1 MAARHE
7 EAKRMSEATLPHEIP
22 SVYEPS
28 LFGTYSKK
36 IGMWLFLMSDSL
48 TFGALLYAYSYG
60 RISTPNWPTPFHSQ
74 SIINATIMT
83 AFLLTSSL
91 TMVFAVR
98 ASAEGNAKAQRLWL
112 LATMACGMGFV
123 LLHGREWSKL
133 IAEGLTLPV
142 FPKPPGHEVAG
153 EFVNVSQTVPQFAAT
168 FFGLTGM
175 HMLHVT
181 LGVVYLGIVALRR
194 YFIPILLVFWLSA
207 WLGTPAYSPFH
218 YGAHVLLLAA
228 IVCSIILWLKP
239 KVYDSSDVEVA
250 GLYWHFVDLVWM
262 FIFPLVYLM
271 SARI

>member
-1 MAARHE
+1 MAESAMHD
-7 EAKRMSEATLPHEIP
+7 MP

-36 IGMWLFLMSDSL
+36 IGMWLFLLSDSL

-60 RISTPNWPTPFHSQ
+60 RISTANWPTPFHSA
-74 SIINATIMT
+74 SIANATVMT

-91 TMVFAVR
+91 TMVLAVR
-98 ASAEGNAKAQRLWL
+98 ASADRDAKMQRLWL
-112 LATMACGMGFV
+112 LATMVCGIAFIV
-123 LLHGREWSKL
+123 LHGREWHKL
-133 IAEGLTLPV
+133 LEEGLTLPL
-142 FPKPPGHEVAG
+142 FPKIPGQAVTG
-153 EFVNVSQTVPQFAAT
+153 EFAEVTKNVPQFGAT

-181 LGVVYLGIVALRR
+181 LGVVYLGVVALRR
-194 YFIPILLVFWLSA
+194 KFIPILFALWLAA
-207 WLGTPAYSPFH
+207 WLLTPTYSPFH
-218 YGAHVLLLAA
+218 YGAHVLLVAA
-228 IVCSIILWLKP
+228 IVCSVILWLKP

-271 SARI
+271 SAKIL

>member
-1 MAARHE
+1 MAESAFE
-7 EAKRMSEATLPHEIP
+7 NVP

-36 IGMWLFLMSDSL
+36 IGMWLFLLSDSL

-60 RISTPNWPTPFHSQ
+60 RISTWDWPTPFHSA
-74 SIINATIMT
+74 SIANATIMT

-91 TMVFAVR
+91 TMVMAVR
-98 ASAEGNAKAQRLWL
+98 AAVFGNAKAQRLWL
-112 LATMACGMGFV
+112 VATMACGVAFIF
-123 LLHGREWSKL
+123 LHAGEWHKL
-133 IAEGLTLPV
+133 IAEGLTLPM
-142 FPKPPGHEVAG
+142 FPKMPGSASTGEFAEVAK
-153 EFVNVSQTVPQFAAT
+153 TVPQFAAT

-181 LGVVYLGIVALRR
+181 LGVVYLGVIALGRK
-194 YFIPILLVFWLSA
+194 FIPILFAA
-207 WLGTPAYSPFH
+207 WLVAWLVTPVYSPFH
-218 YGAHVLLLAA
+218 YGAHILLLAGIA
-228 IVCSIILWLKP
+228 CSIILWLKP

-271 SARI
+271 SARII